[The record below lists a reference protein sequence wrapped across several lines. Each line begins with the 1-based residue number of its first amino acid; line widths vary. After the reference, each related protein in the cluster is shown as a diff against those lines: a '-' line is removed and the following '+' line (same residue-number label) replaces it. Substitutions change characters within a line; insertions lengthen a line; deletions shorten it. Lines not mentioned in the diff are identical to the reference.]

1 MKPAKRI
8 IKLPLFPIEYFLFVG
23 EDIKDAHKKLTEEFL
38 GIEERKDFGNAV
50 AETEVIKNKEGKVF
64 FIVKIQEDSSI
75 EVVVHEALQL
85 THLILKSLKMEV
97 NAKNDELECYIQAD
111 IIKNILKTISI
122 TKYNCFLN
130 C

>member
-1 MKPAKRI
+1 M
-8 IKLPLFPIEYFLFVG
+8 
-23 EDIKDAHKKLTEEFL
+23 
-38 GIEERKDFGNAV
+38 
-50 AETEVIKNKEGKVF
+50 
-64 FIVKIQEDSSI
+64 KIQEDSSI
-75 EVVVHEALQL
+75 EVVVHEALHL